1 MSLSPYRRVLAEA
14 PLRLTLLLGVLVRIP
29 VAAGGLIL
37 TLHVVAMGRSYGE
50 AGVATM
56 ILTTGLA
63 LSGPWRGRLLDRLGL
78 RRVVLPSLVVLAG
91 CWTVAPRLDYLP
103 LLAVCALAGLFTI
116 PSFSIIRQA
125 VIAAVPDH
133 DRRTALALDSVAVE
147 ISFMLGPILGV
158 WAATT
163 WPTGTV
169 LMAVGL
175 GGVLAGA
182 VLWLVN
188 PPMRGPQ
195 APEDDAADV
204 DEQGRHRPRTWF
216 TPGVAAVFLA
226 AVATTLVLS
235 GTDLSVVAAARDFGA
250 TAQVGIVLALWCLG
264 SLVGGLWYGAQSRAM
279 SPLWLL
285 FGLGAVTLP
294 VAFARDV
301 PTLTALVVVAGL
313 FCAPV
318 TTAMVDQL
326 SRLVPEV
333 NRGEAMGW
341 QGSFMQIGSA
351 LGAPLAGAA
360 IDHGGYAAGF
370 AVVAASGMT
379 MALAG
384 LAVVR
389 LRRAGGGGRRAA
401 LA

>member
-1 MSLSPYRRVLAEA
+1 MSLTPYRRVLSDAH
-14 PLRLTLLLGVLVRIP
+14 LRLTLLLGILVRIP

-50 AGVATM
+50 AGLATM
-56 ILTTGLA
+56 TMTIGLA
-63 LSGPWRGRLLDRLGL
+63 ISGPWRGRLLDRLGL
-78 RRVVLPSLVVLAG
+78 RRVVLPSLVVLAA
-91 CWTVAPRLDYLP
+91 CWVIAPRLDYLP

-133 DRRTALALDSVAVE
+133 DRRTALALDSMAVE
-147 ISFMLGPILGV
+147 ISFIVGPILGV

-163 WPTGTV
+163 WPTGPV

-175 GGVLAGA
+175 GGVLAGTL
-182 VLWLVN
+182 LWLAN

-195 APEDDAADV
+195 PPEDDAADV
-204 DEQGRHRPRTWF
+204 DAQGRHRPRTWF

-226 AVATTLVLS
+226 AVATTLMLS
-235 GTDLSVVAAARDFGA
+235 GTDLSVVAAMRDFHA
-250 TAQVGIVLALWCLG
+250 AASVGIVLALWCVG
-264 SLVGGLWYGAQSRAM
+264 SLVGGLWYGAQSRAI

-285 FGLGAVTLP
+285 FFLGAVTLP

-301 PTLTALVVVAGL
+301 ATLTVLVVVAGL
-313 FCAPV
+313 LCAPT

-326 SRLVPEV
+326 SRLVPETH
-333 NRGEAMGW
+333 RGEAMGW
-341 QGSFMQIGSA
+341 HGSFMQIGSA
-351 LGAPLAGAA
+351 AGAPLAGAA
-360 IDHGGYAAGF
+360 IDHGGYGAGF
-370 AVVAASGMT
+370 GAVAIAGMG

-384 LAVVR
+384 LAVARV
-389 LRRAGGGGRRAA
+389 RRATGPGRAA
-401 LA
+401 VA